1 LFEIKRS
8 KGLTGL
14 EINCR
19 GWKLGLER
27 VQGPQL
33 EVKPSQPHT
42 LDYISL
48 TGLQFTEKDY
58 KFFGMEVPWITP
70 LEINCR
76 G

>member
-27 VQGPQL
+27 VHRTSL
-33 EVKPSQPHT
+33 EVKFFSPTPF
-42 LDYISL
+42 DYISIDL
-48 TGLQFTEKDY
+48 DYNSLKRLQI
-58 KFFGMEVPWITP
+58 FGMGGPMDYTT
-70 LEINCR
+70 
-76 G
+76 